1 MLWKIYTSLISFHMG
16 VNFLVGGMN
25 FWWTF
30 WGSPG
35 IHSHLLG
42 IFFFS
47 DALLKFLQWI
57 IVSEEFKV
65 FTSKKTKQ
73 TKQSIRLAGML
84 LTFDFRNTICFS
96 WIYFWIPFNYIL
108 FHFCKQIQMNRR
120 TAITSLQLKNN
131 LCPFKK
137 KRVRIIYKNL

>member
-1 MLWKIYTSLISFHMG
+1 MLWKIYTSLISFHTG
-16 VNFLVGGMN
+16 VNFIVGGMN

-84 LTFDFRNTICFS
+84 LTL
-96 WIYFWIPFNYIL
+96 IL
-108 FHFCKQIQMNRR
+108 ETQFVLVESIFGFLLITFYSTFANRFKW
-120 TAITSLQLKNN
+120 TGELPSLVCNLKIIFALSKKKSSNN
-131 LCPFKK
+131 L
-137 KRVRIIYKNL
+137 

>member
-1 MLWKIYTSLISFHMG
+1 MKNLYVPDLLSHGCK
-16 VNFLVGGMN
+16 FLSRGYELLMD
-25 FWWTF
+25 F
-30 WGSPG
+30 
-35 IHSHLLG
+35 LG
-42 IFFFS
+42 IPRNSFTPSWHFFFFS

-137 KRVRIIYKNL
+137 KEFE